1 MTTLTK
7 FVARSTNRKLGPMP
21 AAYVERDTCPAVC
34 PLRGAG
40 CYGEAGPV
48 SIHWKQTKT
57 PWWAFLGLVKAIP
70 AGILWRYAVVGD
82 LPGRRNSID
91 TTKLWQLIH
100 ANGDSRG
107 FTYTHKPLSE
117 LYQKVIKRI
126 NEQTPFTINLSADS
140 LKEADQ
146 KADLNI
152 GPVTVVIP
160 SHTTLATTTPKG
172 RTVMVCPATYN
183 PQVNCQNCRLC
194 ANSKRNFLVGFPAHG
209 NKQKLIDERIK
220 QNRQGEA
227 TNSLG
232 V

>member
-57 PWWAFLGLVKAIP
+57 PWRVFLGLVKAIP

-152 GPVTVVIP
+152 GPVTGVIP
-160 SHTTLATTTPKG
+160 SHTTLATTTPKV

-183 PQVNCQNCRLC
+183 PHVNCQNCRLC
-194 ANSKRNFLVGFPAHG
+194 ANSKRNFLVGFRAHG

-220 QNRQGEA
+220 QNRQGET
-227 TNSLG
+227 TNRIG